1 MLWQSVFSIHVGR
14 KWTRTH
20 GFFALMGGFMLFD
33 RRRPVKTIL
42 PEELES
48 DEFEFPEITESRIQD
63 KSKGDVLSKGIV
75 VFQTGWFLIQ
85 IIARGVEGLPVTE
98 LELVTLAFAVLNF
111 VTYGLWWNKPL
122 DVRCAVPV
130 YKKRVEA
137 VTEGEAGEGARKNE
151 DQGDADGGPVF
162 QRTAR
167 AAKRLPAAFGAGVR
181 DAIKTVRRMVWL
193 DIVAIPF
200 KPFFEMAG
208 GIKNEYIADEK
219 RANTFYSGD
228 LTTNEG
234 SIVLFAGFLVATM
247 FGAVHCIGWSFAFP
261 SHTERILWRVSSIII
276 VSAPTCYFLV
286 LSFLGAAGLPDVL
299 GIIFI
304 ITLCFAYGIGRV
316 TLLVLPF
323 LSLRSLPPGA
333 YQTVH
338 WTTFIPHI

>member
-137 VTEGEAGEGARKNE
+137 VTEDEGARENE
-151 DQGDADGGPVF
+151 DQGDADGGGGEYVF
-162 QRTAR
+162 QGQAW
-167 AAKRLPAAFGAGVR
+167 AAKSLTTGFGGGVR
-181 DAIKTVRRMVWL
+181 DAIKTVRRMDWR
-193 DIVAIPF
+193 DIVAIQF
-200 KPFFEMAG
+200 KPFFEMAKG
-208 GIKNEYIADEK
+208 GIDDDYIE
-219 RANTFYSGD
+219 
-228 LTTNEG
+228 
-234 SIVLFAGFLVATM
+234 V
-247 FGAVHCIGWSFAFP
+247 
-261 SHTERILWRVSSIII
+261 
-276 VSAPTCYFLV
+276 
-286 LSFLGAAGLPDVL
+286 
-299 GIIFI
+299 
-304 ITLCFAYGIGRV
+304 
-316 TLLVLPF
+316 
-323 LSLRSLPPGA
+323 
-333 YQTVH
+333 
-338 WTTFIPHI
+338 